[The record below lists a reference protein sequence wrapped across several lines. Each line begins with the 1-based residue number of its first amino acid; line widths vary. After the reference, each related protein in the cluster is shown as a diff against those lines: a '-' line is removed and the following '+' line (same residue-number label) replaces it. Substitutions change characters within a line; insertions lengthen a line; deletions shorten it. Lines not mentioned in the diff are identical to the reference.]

1 MCELRCHRIFVDV
14 IFFFSDVWILTG
26 WYISLFSCAYY
37 TYIFFQL
44 CFFYVSFSEE
54 AIAWRFQHF
63 ADLLPF
69 NVYSFWCGV
78 LWVLTC
84 AQYHTFILISII
96 KITFTVIKNKT
107 WASPTQPSLILVN
120 HVAPTDYFTVSKVLP
135 LPQLHVIGYL
145 HYL

>member
-1 MCELRCHRIFVDV
+1 M
-14 IFFFSDVWILTG
+14 LTG
-26 WYISLFSCAYY
+26 WCTSLFSCAYC
-37 TYIFFQL
+37 TYIIYFSS
-44 CFFYVSFSEE
+44 CAFFYVSFSEE